1 MNQDTRK
8 DPRAKV
14 LTMTVRYKSATLD
27 EFIEHHSYDVS
38 RGGMFIKTPSPF
50 PPGTLLKFEVK
61 IADEQ
66 RLMQG
71 VGRVVW
77 KREANDSNDARPAGM
92 GVKFIKIDDESRR
105 TIERL
110 VDARGGD
117 GDNAFDQ
124 GNAPRAPVASPPTS
138 STAPTK
144 PLEQPPAAAAR
155 SRKSTVIGLGAM
167 KPSGISGSSQRAV
180 TISSGPPRTVTPSP
194 PQAQEKPAETF
205 FPKTDSRA
213 GMPPVEDQTMMKQA
227 KELLA
232 DAMRYAGGTAEDV
245 KAAAKASSIP
255 PHIPRPEPHKSVPP
269 RPTAK
274 VEVPRKSSPFQEQS
288 EEGEAATTI
297 WRATEAAALLAESM
311 KDSEPPPQGEE
322 IHGRIT
328 ARPPAEAAE
337 PEPRFRDS
345 EPATTPG
352 TSTEEERGSAG
363 KVAVAPPLPT
373 KLKPEHVEDE
383 APASEPPKPAAKP
396 AAAKAPVSVSERPS
410 SRTRASQAM
419 MEAAN
424 EAASEGGGGGKG
436 VFALLALAAAA
447 GIGFYLTRPPAA
459 APEPPPAPVEV
470 AKPAPTPEPT
480 PVATAPETPPSA
492 AVSAAPAESASAAPP
507 SSASAEAPKAP
518 EPPAGAA
525 PAKPEPEVAEKPTKP
540 APRRV
545 VVPRRAPVKKKAEPV
560 LSGEESETP
569 PAEAAPKPPADAAPE
584 APPPT
589 PAPQTPTPPS
599 PTPPP
604 ATKPLGD
611 NPY

>member
-77 KREANDSNDARPAGM
+77 KREANDSNDSRPAGM

-124 GNAPRAPVASPPTS
+124 GNAPRVPVASAPAATVPSAIPS

-144 PLEQPPAAAAR
+144 PLEQPPAAAGR
-155 SRKSTVIGLGAM
+155 SRKATVIGLGAM
-167 KPSGISGSSQRAV
+167 KPSGTSSSRAV
-180 TISSGPPRTVTPSP
+180 NVSSGPPRAVTPSP

-213 GMPPVEDQTMMKQA
+213 DMPPVEDQTMMKQA

-245 KAAAKASSIP
+245 KAAAKVSSIP
-255 PHIPRPEPHKSVPP
+255 PHVPRPEPHKSVPP
-269 RPTAK
+269 RPSAK
-274 VEVPRKSSPFQEQS
+274 EVPKTRPPFAEPS

-297 WRATEAAALLAESM
+297 WRANEAAALLAESM
-311 KDSEPPPQGEE
+311 KDSEPPPGQE

-352 TSTEEERGSAG
+352 TSSSEEQRSSAG
-363 KVAVAPPLPT
+363 KVAAAAPAAVEPT
-373 KLKPEHVEDE
+373 AKLEPEHVEAE
-383 APASEPPKPAAKP
+383 APASEPPKPSVKATT
-396 AAAKAPVSVSERPS
+396 AKAAVAAGDRPS
-410 SRTRASQAM
+410 SRARASQAM
-419 MEAAN
+419 AEAAN
-424 EAASEGGGGGKG
+424 ESSSEGGGGKG

-447 GIGFYLTRPPAA
+447 GIGFYLTRPPSA
-459 APEPPPAPVEV
+459 APEPPPEPAPVEV
-470 AKPAPTPEPT
+470 A
-480 PVATAPETPPSA
+480 
-492 AVSAAPAESASAAPP
+492 
-507 SSASAEAPKAP
+507 
-518 EPPAGAA
+518 
-525 PAKPEPEVAEKPTKP
+525 
-540 APRRV
+540 
-545 VVPRRAPVKKKAEPV
+545 
-560 LSGEESETP
+560 
-569 PAEAAPKPPADAAPE
+569 
-584 APPPT
+584 
-589 PAPQTPTPPS
+589 
-599 PTPPP
+599 
-604 ATKPLGD
+604 
-611 NPY
+611 